1 MPNKTAKQTTS
12 NNDDHNHRASQ
23 NPIQKNLHL
32 YRTHAPSCC
41 APIPD
46 FEINDGILS
55 RNVESSFFKIRN
67 ETRYTFSDAVVGCVG
82 FEDGKGQ
89 IEPSLLVVFVS
100 WLLLLYLPR
109 RHRTMH
115 LVKSTFI
122 TTTSRR
128 IVQRAAGI
136 AVANPQYYSNGGV
149 SFLATTTTTTTTGTA
164 LLARPVAPAASV
176 VVGMV
181 QRSCNFSSAS
191 SSSSSSSGGIRGWME
206 DRKTRK
212 EQDQYM
218 EQMERLSTM
227 DELTL
232 ENYKVE
238 LERGLSGIAAKL
250 SFLQTKE
257 VETAKEIIK
266 VVQCFIDV
274 LGNQKA
280 TAEDLIQMDRL
291 TRLKVATTANKTVEE
306 IAIMVSQ
313 IQNMDLMQ
321 RTLKKR
327 RLEGKPIPENAQ
339 SMQQAIQKDALTVMT
354 KSQKEMMK
362 SRQLSHAKRMARK
375 RR

>member
-1 MPNKTAKQTTS
+1 
-12 NNDDHNHRASQ
+12 
-23 NPIQKNLHL
+23 
-32 YRTHAPSCC
+32 
-41 APIPD
+41 
-46 FEINDGILS
+46 
-55 RNVESSFFKIRN
+55 
-67 ETRYTFSDAVVGCVG
+67 
-82 FEDGKGQ
+82 
-89 IEPSLLVVFVS
+89 
-100 WLLLLYLPR
+100 
-109 RHRTMH
+109 
-115 LVKSTFI
+115 
-122 TTTSRR
+122 
-128 IVQRAAGI
+128 
-136 AVANPQYYSNGGV
+136 
-149 SFLATTTTTTTTGTA
+149 
-164 LLARPVAPAASV
+164 
-176 VVGMV
+176 
-181 QRSCNFSSAS
+181 
-191 SSSSSSSGGIRGWME
+191 ME